1 MSWVFCAVWLGV
13 LKYIRVIV
21 FATVGSLTRQ
31 LSQTNDFFFF
41 LSRVK
46 LTESEGKQFE
56 YDLGDCGRLST
67 KIN

>member
-31 LSQTNDFFFF
+31 LSQTNDFSF

-46 LTESEGKQFE
+46 LAESEGKQFE

>member
-31 LSQTNDFFFF
+31 LSQTNDFFF